1 LPRLPIPGD
10 DSNAWGN
17 ILNDFLLQEHKS
29 DGSLKRGNDI
39 DLALSR
45 AQNALNQAS
54 ASLSQSVA
62 DATYPKKA
70 DMAINVKD
78 YGAKGDGT
86 TDDTVAIQN
95 AIAAC
100 NEGQV
105 VFFPSGSYLVS
116 STLYL
121 TRNQTLEGQHN
132 SWWPY
137 DGGNPTCIKAASGF
151 SGSAIIRVLDME
163 QGGFS
168 QEQDG
173 IRLHRISVDG
183 DNVGSNIDGIQLNG
197 QIRDLQFVDVTV
209 SQCTGSGIRA
219 IGYTRGSGYV
229 HPKGFQFHRC
239 VTWFNHNN
247 GFSLNDTTDSLLFGC
262 LAVSNFSNGFFITGA
277 GECQY
282 FNCRAVF
289 NGATGFVYTGVQT
302 GAVFVSCTT
311 DRNNRHGFQITAT
324 GAESVVLFGFQARRD
339 GPNSGLG
346 GGGYAGIFIQGTVS
360 TSTCPVVINGLIES
374 TGVDDNGSG
383 PLSPQYGISSTY
395 CRFLSVKG
403 NPWGVTSAWH
413 DGGGNGQVRFDPTNL
428 YTTGNPSSPVR
439 DTTTFEIAL
448 EGATSTAPLL
458 STRVTGDN
466 PAKWSV
472 DAGGKHAFFGDALL
486 YRSQPRTL
494 RTDAAWAAGVGTQ
507 SLAADGVVTVDAST
521 GNTQIITLS
530 ANATSL
536 SITNPSLGQILTLQW
551 IQDAAGGH
559 TYNWPAVCKFG
570 PDGTPTVTTTA
581 NARDSVTF
589 VYNGTNWIE
598 VARATASNG
607 GVTLSNN
614 VPLVSSGTGSAGT
627 AASVSR
633 SDHVHPVTQL
643 GPSDHSLK
651 AWNFIP
657 YAAVNTSILA
667 AGGTLYLCRLLVPT
681 AATITNVMFYISTA
695 GSGLTAGQNFA
706 ALYNTSGT
714 LLSATADQASNWQST
729 GGKTMALSTP
739 QAVTA
744 GYYYVGFYA
753 NGTTLPTLFRA
764 VSGGIANV
772 NLSAATYNWA
782 TCANGTGLTTA
793 MPGSTG
799 VLTSNGTAY
808 WVAVS

>member
-1 LPRLPIPGD
+1 
-10 DSNAWGN
+10 
-17 ILNDFLLQEHKS
+17 
-29 DGSLKRGNDI
+29 
-39 DLALSR
+39 
-45 AQNALNQAS
+45 
-54 ASLSQSVA
+54 
-62 DATYPKKA
+62 
-70 DMAINVKD
+70 
-78 YGAKGDGT
+78 
-86 TDDTVAIQN
+86 
-95 AIAAC
+95 
-100 NEGQV
+100 
-105 VFFPSGSYLVS
+105 
-116 STLYL
+116 
-121 TRNQTLEGQHN
+121 
-132 SWWPY
+132 
-137 DGGNPTCIKAASGF
+137 
-151 SGSAIIRVLDME
+151 
-163 QGGFS
+163 
-168 QEQDG
+168 
-173 IRLHRISVDG
+173 
-183 DNVGSNIDGIQLNG
+183 
-197 QIRDLQFVDVTV
+197 
-209 SQCTGSGIRA
+209 
-219 IGYTRGSGYV
+219 
-229 HPKGFQFHRC
+229 
-239 VTWFNHNN
+239 
-247 GFSLNDTTDSLLFGC
+247 
-262 LAVSNFSNGFFITGA
+262 
-277 GECQY
+277 
-282 FNCRAVF
+282 
-289 NGATGFVYTGVQT
+289 
-302 GAVFVSCTT
+302 
-311 DRNNRHGFQITAT
+311 
-324 GAESVVLFGFQARRD
+324 
-339 GPNSGLG
+339 LG